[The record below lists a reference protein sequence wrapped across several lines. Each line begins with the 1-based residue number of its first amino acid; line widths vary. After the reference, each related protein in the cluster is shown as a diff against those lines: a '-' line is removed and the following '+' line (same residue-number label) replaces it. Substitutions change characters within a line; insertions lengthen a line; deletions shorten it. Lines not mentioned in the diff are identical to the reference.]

1 MVQVGLIK
9 SPGSTNGGGKLR
21 VVSDMS
27 ENEAEKEMFSDDKG
41 KSTEME
47 HGAEITL
54 SGRLFQMMCNICV
67 ITFDAVDQ
75 KERSTGNNPEKEM
88 HDNGFRGYQRPYV
101 TDLVFNALQ
110 HVVVIVIVYY
120 CHSVFD
126 LV

>member
-1 MVQVGLIK
+1 
-9 SPGSTNGGGKLR
+9 
-21 VVSDMS
+21 
-27 ENEAEKEMFSDDKG
+27 
-41 KSTEME
+41 
-47 HGAEITL
+47 
-54 SGRLFQMMCNICV
+54 MMCNICV

-110 HVVVIVIVYY
+110 HVVVIVVIYY

-126 LV
+126 LVQAARLCRPILPTDVTTRHACTRLPFYIFPVLWMTSLHTIARERP